1 MQIDLANERCPDLD
15 KITID
20 GSLVKRIAFPAG
32 TTRLGFLRKKNG
44 WQTVYAWPEQV
55 RKHPGLS
62 GPIDDAFLDPF
73 LVVLPTGK
81 SAHPRVEQWVRC
93 ESAGFIERWRALF
106 RGQPRVKLDSQVT
119 REDMWEYHLILW
131 GDAQSNSVI
140 RQMLAEHKAATFDW
154 SKDNIK
160 IGEHMFDA
168 ASHVPALVYPNPLT
182 NRYIVLNS
190 GPTFRQ
196 AHDRTNSLQNPHLPD
211 WNIISLDTPPSASSP
226 GRIAKCGFF
235 DDRWQ
240 VDPKLTW

>member
-1 MQIDLANERCPDLD
+1 MPEGS

-20 GSLVKRIAFPAG
+20 GSLDKSGHVPRYHRELAFSTVWPVRKTVG
-32 TTRLGFLRKKNG
+32 NPRGLLGPIQL
-44 WQTVYAWPEQV
+44 

-93 ESAGFIERWRALF
+93 ESAGFIERWRGLF
-106 RGQPRVKLDSQVT
+106 RGQPRVKLDREVT
-119 REDMWEYHLILW
+119 REDMVRYHLILW

-140 RQMLAEHKAATFDW
+140 RETLAAHKAATFDW
-154 SKDNIK
+154 SKDNVK
-160 IGEHMFDA
+160 IGEHTYDA
-168 ASHVPALVYPNPLT
+168 ASHIPSLIYPNPQFASK
-182 NRYIVLNS
+182 YIVLNS

-196 AHDRTNSLQNPHLPD
+196 AHDKTNSLQNPHLPD